1 MVVFKPS
8 TSKKSK
14 RLYLKGWYYERQAKK
29 ILYKKFWD
37 EGLRA
42 FIIKAPYGYP
52 FDLIAFIPCGNIYF
66 FEVRYTTK
74 PSVYI
79 PRRKIKKLKQL
90 IKGYTGLNFKYYCIV
105 FFGSKL
111 NYLIQEIPLV
121 IKDYTINR

>member
-1 MVVFKPS
+1 MLRPRNP
-8 TSKKSK
+8 KKSK
-14 RLYLKGWYYERQAKK
+14 RLYKKGWYYEQVAKK

-37 EGLRA
+37 EGLKV
-42 FIIKAPYGYP
+42 FVIKAPYGYP

-90 IKGYTGLNFKYYCIV
+90 IKGYTGLNFKYYCIA

-111 NYLIQEIPLV
+111 NYKLIEISLSKE
-121 IKDYTINR
+121 KDLNIG